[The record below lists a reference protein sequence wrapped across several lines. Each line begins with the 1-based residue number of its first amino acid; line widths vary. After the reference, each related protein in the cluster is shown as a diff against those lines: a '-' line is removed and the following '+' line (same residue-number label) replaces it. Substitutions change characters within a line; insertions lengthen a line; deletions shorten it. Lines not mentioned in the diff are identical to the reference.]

1 MSFRTQRRV
10 DFCDTDLA
18 GIVHFSNY
26 LRYMEAAEVA
36 FLRERG
42 LNVSLDFEGQHLG
55 FPRVSVRCDYETP
68 ARFGDVL
75 DIDVTLERLGAKSVT
90 YAFVFT
96 RGGEILARGTMTSV
110 CCVATKGGRL
120 EPIEIPEGIRA
131 KLTAI

>member
-1 MSFRTQRRV
+1 MAFRMQRRV

-55 FPRVSVRCDYETP
+55 FPRVSVHCDYETP
-68 ARFGDVL
+68 ARFDDVL
-75 DIDVTLERLGAKSVT
+75 DIDVTLERLGTKSVT
-90 YAFVFT
+90 YAFIFS
-96 RGGEILARGTMTSV
+96 RGGQIVARGKMTSV
-110 CCVATKGGRL
+110 CCRASKDGRL
-120 EPIEIPEGIRA
+120 EPIEIPEAIRT
-131 KLTAI
+131 KLA